1 MKQRTTLMAAGGLG
15 GALGSLAAELL
26 PFDEGLGVGVVLTVA
41 AWSAVISGPIALA
54 LRWGIA
60 LNGRHRWP
68 SVAQAASAIAAGV
81 VAGGIGGAISQHIF
95 NYFSDGWFKD
105 VVARDLCWGIMG
117 AGLGLCLAF
126 AIPNLR
132 KWTGAAWGGAGG
144 LVGGAVFVGLSF
156 LELPEATSRLAG
168 VAIIGALVAAGMV
181 IAERVETRRS
191 TALEVT
197 FGPKEVVRMA
207 LGTTPITFGGTARDT
222 VYVRGFDHAALTVT
236 MRNGAVVARQGGGAE
251 VALRHGSSL
260 QIGAV
265 SMKVRS
271 V

>member
-15 GALGSLAAELL
+15 GAIGSLAAELV
-26 PFDEGLGVGVVLTVA
+26 PFDEDLGIGVVLTVA
-41 AWSAVISGPIALA
+41 AWSAVLSGPIALA

-68 SVAQAASAIAAGV
+68 SVAQAAGAVSAGV
-81 VAGGIGGAISQHIF
+81 VAGGIGGAISQNIF

-144 LVGGAVFVGLSF
+144 LVGGAVFVGMSF
-156 LELPEATSRLAG
+156 LELPEAISRLAG
-168 VAIIGALVAAGMV
+168 VAIIGALVAAGIA
-181 IAERVETRRS
+181 IAESVEARRS
-191 TALEVT
+191 ATLEVT
-197 FGPKEVVRMA
+197 FGPKEVVRLM
-207 LGTTPITFGGTARDT
+207 LGPTPVTFGGSARDT

-236 MRNGAVVARQGGGAE
+236 MRNGAVVARQAGGKE
-251 VALRHGSSL
+251 VALRDGSSL

-271 V
+271 A